1 MIEIIS
7 LNQKG
12 DLIRTLFFV
21 EGVGTENN
29 LIVEINYEYD
39 GMGLLIKEIKL
50 DKRSNS
56 KKTRIYQYEF
66 Y

>member
-12 DLIRTLFFV
+12 DLIRTLFFG
-21 EGVGTENN
+21 EGAGTENN